1 MNILRA
7 TWDSYWMEM
16 LMIAGLT
23 AYFANYIV
31 GKNKNSKLANM
42 WLSTHKSLLD
52 ENFALVGKS
61 FTTFFGGG
69 STSLYLTRQHYAA
82 SQQSYSQQIS
92 FFQPTGSQNTERNL
106 KWVILN
112 LHVRSYLQLDSINFG
127 LNTCLLA
134 LHFTAP

>member
-61 FTTFFGGG
+61 FTIFLGEN
-69 STSLYLTRQHYAA
+69 TSSYSTRQYYA
-82 SQQSYSQQIS
+82 
-92 FFQPTGSQNTERNL
+92 GS
-106 KWVILN
+106 
-112 LHVRSYLQLDSINFG
+112 
-127 LNTCLLA
+127 
-134 LHFTAP
+134 